1 MPTSFRMY
9 LAPRRA
15 VSSVRAWIRRVVLS
29 RLSIGDAWARWE
41 YGVPPTA
48 FGRGSRH
55 DFAWYFEGE
64 SAVRVASIGEI
75 QDWLLGCQYAN
86 DTALFHEPDFWQHP
100 CTFEELRR
108 GDCEDHAIWAWR
120 KLVELGMDADLVS
133 GTVRHDDGG
142 RVGHVWV
149 VLRDGGT
156 TFVLECVAKSSEL
169 MLRPLA
175 EVRDQYRP
183 EFGVDRARRPYVFNG
198 ALLAMR
204 ERDRAPGREVVGAGA

>member
-1 MPTSFRMY
+1 VSIRSFS
-9 LAPRRA
+9 RRA
-15 VSSVRAWIRRVVLS
+15 AGRVHAWIRRVILA
-29 RLSIGDAWARWE
+29 RLSIGDAWERWE

-64 SAVRVASIGEI
+64 SAARVSSIGDI
-75 QDWLLGCQYAN
+75 QDWLLGCDYAN
-86 DTALFHEPDFWQHP
+86 DATLFHEPDFWQHP
-100 CTFEELRR
+100 CTFEKLRR

-120 KLVELGMDADLVS
+120 KLVELGINADLVS
-133 GTVRHDDGG
+133 GTVLRNNGERG
-142 RVGHVWV
+142 AHVWV
-149 VLRDGGT
+149 VLRDAGGMS
-156 TFVLECVAKSSEL
+156 VLECVAKSREL

-175 EVRDQYRP
+175 EVRGVYRP

-204 ERDRAPGREVVGAGA
+204 ERDRAPAGHMIGAGA